1 VVEVIS
7 AALRRYILRVA
18 RYVQRSADQVLS
30 EMVADHAAVMIVGPR
45 ATGKTTTTRRLAASA
60 VALANDRE
68 RSAFAAD
75 IEAALTSRP
84 EPILVDEWQEVPA
97 SLGHIKT
104 LVDAEPRPGRF
115 LITGSVRGDVDART
129 WPGTGRVIRL
139 ETYGLTEREI
149 EERTAEPSWLDGV
162 LHGAVARP
170 SSELR
175 LVDYVERALRS
186 GFPEPALAL
195 DETART
201 RWLTSYVDQLV
212 TRDAE
217 RVDGGRDPAR
227 LRRFLA
233 SYALNSAGTADD
245 TTVFAAAGIAK
256 NTARAYQRLL
266 ENLLVVDEVPAW
278 TSNRLKRMTLAPK
291 RYLVDPGLFVGAL
304 GIDRNEVL
312 SDGDLLGR
320 VVETFVVAQ
329 LRAELAL
336 RTLRPRLHHLRTAE
350 GRHEVDIIIEV
361 GARRLVAIEVKAT
374 STPDSG
380 DATHH
385 RWLTR
390 ELGDSVIAAVL
401 LHRGPVSFEM
411 DGGVIASP
419 IAALWA

>member
-1 VVEVIS
+1 M
-7 AALRRYILRVA
+7 A
-18 RYVQRSADQVLS
+18 RYVERSADRVLS
-30 EMVADHAAVMIVGPR
+30 EMIADHAAVMIVGPR
-45 ATGKTTTTRRLAASA
+45 ATGKTTTAKRFAAST

-75 IEAALTSRP
+75 IEAALTLRP

-104 LVDAEPRPGRF
+104 LVDTEPRAGRF
-115 LITGSVRGDVDART
+115 LITGSVRGDVDAQT
-129 WPGTGRVIRL
+129 WPGTGRAIRL
-139 ETYGLTEREI
+139 EIYGLTEREI
-149 EERTAEPSWLDGV
+149 EERPAEPSWLDGV

-195 DETART
+195 NETART

-212 TRDAE
+212 TRDADG
-217 RVDGGRDPAR
+217 VDGGRDPAR

-245 TTVFAAAGIAK
+245 ATIFTAAGIAK
-256 NTARAYQRLL
+256 NTARAYQQLL

-304 GIDRNEVL
+304 GIDRSDVL

-320 VVETFVVAQ
+320 VIETFVVAQ

-336 RTLRPRLHHLRTAE
+336 RAPRPRLHHLRTAE

-361 GARRLVAIEVKAT
+361 GARHLVAIEVKST
-374 STPDSG
+374 STPDPG
-380 DATHH
+380 DATHL
-385 RWLTR
+385 RWLKR

-401 LHRGPVSFEM
+401 LHCGPVSFEM
-411 DGGVIASP
+411 DEGVVACP

>member
-1 VVEVIS
+1 MIS

-217 RVDGGRDPAR
+217 GVDGGRDPAR
-227 LRRFLA
+227 IRRFLA

-245 TTVFAAAGIAK
+245 TTIFAAAGIAK

>member
-1 VVEVIS
+1 M
-7 AALRRYILRVA
+7 RRLGGTIVGMASYL
-18 RYVQRSADQVLS
+18 QRSADQVLS
-30 EMVADHAAVMIVGPR
+30 EMIADHAAVMIVGPR
-45 ATGKTTTTRRLAASA
+45 ATGKTTTARRLASST

-68 RSAFAAD
+68 RLAFAAD
-75 IEAALTSRP
+75 IEAALTLRP

-104 LVDAEPRPGRF
+104 LVDTEPRPGRF
-115 LITGSVRGDVDART
+115 LITGSVRGDVDAQT
-129 WPGTGRVIRL
+129 WPGTGRAIRL
-139 ETYGLTEREI
+139 EIFGLTEREI
-149 EERTAEPSWLDGV
+149 ERRTAAPSWLDGV
-162 LHGAVARP
+162 LRHVVARP

-175 LVDYVERALRS
+175 LVDYVDRALRS

-195 DETART
+195 NETARI

-217 RVDGGRDPAR
+217 GLDGTRDPAR

-245 TTVFAAAGIAK
+245 TTIFAAAGIAK

-304 GIDRNEVL
+304 GIDRSEVM

-336 RTLRPRLHHLRTAE
+336 RTPRPRLHHLRTAE

-361 GARRLVAIEVKAT
+361 GARHLVAIEVKAT

-380 DATHH
+380 DATHL
-385 RWLTR
+385 RWLKR

-401 LHRGPVSFEM
+401 LHCGPVSFEM
-411 DGGVIASP
+411 DEGVLACP
-419 IAALWA
+419 IAALWS